1 MAVRMER
8 VNKPLVAAFAET
20 LRARRREAGLS
31 QEELAAKADISVRHV
46 SYLETGDR
54 QPTLTVL
61 LAVSEG
67 LEIGST
73 ELVDDVV
80 RAYRAKL
87 EGKGEQ

>member
-8 VNKPLVAAFAET
+8 VNKPLIAAFAET
-20 LRARRREAGLS
+20 LRARRLAAGMS